1 MGFENVGKVW
11 TPASLEEYLS
21 TRTPPAW
28 ATSITMHHTAEPS
41 LAQRPNGLTLQHIRN
56 IQDFYQ
62 RPKSKGGQGWNTG
75 PHLFID
81 EDEVF
86 GMCDFKVKG
95 IHAASFNSSSIG
107 IEVLGYYDK
116 NREDPLSGRGLR
128 CWTNAAATA
137 RVLLDWLGLKKSAK
151 TVLFH
156 RDDPLTKKTCPG
168 TAVDKDWFIKLI
180 PTKPG
185 NPVHVPES
193 GSPPEV
199 GINWTVWHFAG
210 ERWCVPILDFLVA
223 KGIPSADVI
232 KNLKVVSGKLHYG
245 DELIEGAF
253 YVAKG
258 KTPKPDN
265 CSWAPARELLE
276 ITGA

>member
-28 ATSITMHHTAEPS
+28 AKSITMHHTASPS
-41 LAQRPNGLTLQHIRN
+41 LGDRPNGLTVQHIRN
-56 IQDFYQ
+56 IAAYYQ
-62 RPKSKGGQGWNTG
+62 KPKGKNKKGWSSG

-86 GMCDFKVKG
+86 GMCDFRSKG
-95 IHAASFNSSSIG
+95 VHAVSFNSSSIG

-116 NREDPLSGRGLR
+116 GREDPLSGRGLR

-137 RVLLDWLGLKKSAK
+137 RVLLDWLGLKKGTQ

-156 RDDPLTKKTCPG
+156 RDDPETNKSCPG
-168 TAVDKDWFIKLI
+168 TAVTKEWFLGLI
-180 PTKPG
+180 PSKVSENVNPPIEPEKPD
-185 NPVHVPES
+185 
-193 GSPPEV
+193 V
-199 GINWTVWHFAG
+199 GINWTAWHFTG

-223 KGIPSADVI
+223 KGIPSADVV

-245 DELIEGAF
+245 TELIEGGF

-258 KTPKPDN
+258 KAPKPDN